1 MHEVNSETRPV
12 MNTEFFPRYSSQ
24 TTNSSLSS
32 QNHRLPKLTLPT
44 FSGDILEWQ
53 YFWESFENTI
63 HSNHT
68 LTDVQKFTYLQSLLD
83 ANAMNVINGL
93 NLSSANY
100 HKAVELLVN
109 RFGKSHKIVNAY
121 MKALLDLP
129 APSYTL
135 DSIRNF
141 SDKSEVYIRG
151 LESLGQCQDTYG
163 SLLIPVMLGK
173 LPISVKSNITR
184 ENGNDDWTLGNLRKA
199 IQREISIQEAST
211 DGSESYDIPTA
222 SFHAGISKKNGY
234 YVNKSKSINYSQ
246 SKMCTYCNDQHFPAD
261 CEKFTDSKSRM
272 EIVKKRNLCFNCL
285 GNHRISECRSKNTCR
300 KCQRKHH
307 TSLCNETSVQNSQ
320 SQNVTSNTENSTP
333 IMHTSAKQE
342 NSTVFLKTAI
352 APIWSQNQCADAHI
366 LFDEGAQRSFM
377 TQEIADKLNVKPDG
391 KETLNISAFGN
402 SDKNVRHMKK
412 ATVFLEADSGEKIPL
427 QVLIVPTIAAPIQNN
442 RRYISQQLHYLKG
455 LKLAHPLSEDN
466 SFDISLLIGA
476 DHYWDAIKDD
486 IVRGDGPTA
495 MSSKIG
501 YLLSGPLTCTRV
513 QRDSHMMHIL
523 SSHTKEDYDIERFWK
538 LKSLGIQ
545 ENDKLNTENRTS
557 KNFHPVQS
565 RKNVVSSKR

>member
-12 MNTEFFPRYSSQ
+12 MNTEFIPRFSSQ
-24 TTNSSLSS
+24 TSSLSS

-83 ANAMNVINGL
+83 ADAMNVINGL

-109 RFGKSHKIVNAY
+109 RFGKTHKIVNAY

-173 LPISVKSNITR
+173 LPITVKSNITR

-211 DGSESYDIPTA
+211 NGSESYDIPTA
-222 SFHAGISKKNGY
+222 SFHAGIESEY
-234 YVNKSKSINYSQ
+234 YK
-246 SKMCTYCNDQHFPAD
+246 
-261 CEKFTDSKSRM
+261 
-272 EIVKKRNLCFNCL
+272 
-285 GNHRISECRSKNTCR
+285 
-300 KCQRKHH
+300 
-307 TSLCNETSVQNSQ
+307 
-320 SQNVTSNTENSTP
+320 
-333 IMHTSAKQE
+333 
-342 NSTVFLKTAI
+342 
-352 APIWSQNQCADAHI
+352 
-366 LFDEGAQRSFM
+366 
-377 TQEIADKLNVKPDG
+377 
-391 KETLNISAFGN
+391 
-402 SDKNVRHMKK
+402 
-412 ATVFLEADSGEKIPL
+412 
-427 QVLIVPTIAAPIQNN
+427 
-442 RRYISQQLHYLKG
+442 
-455 LKLAHPLSEDN
+455 
-466 SFDISLLIGA
+466 
-476 DHYWDAIKDD
+476 
-486 IVRGDGPTA
+486 
-495 MSSKIG
+495 
-501 YLLSGPLTCTRV
+501 
-513 QRDSHMMHIL
+513 
-523 SSHTKEDYDIERFWK
+523 
-538 LKSLGIQ
+538 
-545 ENDKLNTENRTS
+545 
-557 KNFHPVQS
+557 
-565 RKNVVSSKR
+565 